1 MGSQTCD
8 LTNQFDHMIWAGDFN
23 YRQEKRE
30 WWAHDTLLGTYDEI
44 SNTEKEITAL
54 RTSGDTALLKTTE
67 LKLAELRQAADSALQ
82 PDATAEMDRL
92 RFGGVKSKVLHEAKL
107 DDIKRL
113 MATRDWEQLEAN
125 DELAREMKAGRVFAG
140 FTDALDF
147 QADVGGRGMIP
158 TFKMQRKKI
167 WSNFSQR
174 IPSFCDRVVYR
185 SAPGAAA
192 CLQLESFSAAP
203 SLVTSD
209 HKPVFA
215 RFKLSIPP
223 PMPKTV
229 ERYLEQHRSGHVDPV
244 TYAALRLSNINI
256 AGLDNAVNETCQ
268 QVYLEVRSFQ
278 NLENPLFIREA
289 VCKGTPHYI
298 PCVRS
303 GSGWSCAASCVMRTV
318 VPSTDI
324 LAMEAGSVKYSPS
337 ILLSVRGAKSSSPRQ
352 IDQAE
357 KETAAAEED
366 WQLLDKNEL
375 REGRLRAAQSDK
387 ITSHSN
393 DAVDSGTEC
402 GFAQL
407 AMRMPEQ
414 EQASIEEAEPEM
426 VPLHSCLLQ
435 GESLRS
441 PVADTAKWYT
451 VRNFEAVLS
460 LNGVC
465 VGVPK
470 KIGSATGATTAA
482 RVTGRMEVFDLQRT
496 P

>member
-1 MGSQTCD
+1 MGSETCD
-8 LTNQFDHMIWAGDFN
+8 LSNQFDHMIWAGDFN

-30 WWAHDTLLGTYDEI
+30 WWAHDTLLGVYDEI
-44 SNTEKEITAL
+44 SNAEKEITAL
-54 RTSGDTALLKTTE
+54 RASGDTALVKTKE
-67 LKLAELRQAADSALQ
+67 AKLAELRQAAASQLQ
-82 PDATAEMDRL
+82 PHATAEMDRL
-92 RFGGVKSKVLHEAKL
+92 RFDGVKSKVLHEEKL
-107 DDIKRL
+107 EDIKRL

-125 DELAREMKAGRVFAG
+125 DELTREMKAGRVFAG

-185 SAPGAAA
+185 SAPGAAT

-223 PMPKTV
+223 PMPKMV
-229 ERYLEQHRSGHVDPV
+229 ERYLEQHRLGHEDPV
-244 TYAALRLSNINI
+244 TYAAIRLSNINI
-256 AGLDNAVNETCQ
+256 VGLDNAVNETCQ
-268 QVYLEVRSFQ
+268 KVYLEVRSFQ

-298 PCVRS
+298 PCIRS
-303 GSGWSCAASCVMRTV
+303 GSGWSCAASFVMRTV

-324 LAMEAGSVKYSPS
+324 LAMDAGSVKYSPS
-337 ILLSVRGAKSSSPRQ
+337 VLLSIRGAKSGSPRQ
-352 IDQAE
+352 IDQAD
-357 KETAAAEED
+357 KEIAAAEED

-375 REGRLRAAQSDK
+375 RDGRLRAAQSDK
-387 ITSHSN
+387 IASRGN
-393 DAVDSGTEC
+393 DAVDNGTEL

-407 AMRMPEQ
+407 AMRMPAE
-414 EQASIEEAEPEM
+414 ELASVEEADPEM

-441 PVADTAKWYT
+441 PPVDLVKWYT
-451 VRNFEAVLS
+451 VRNFEAALS
-460 LNGVC
+460 LNGIG

-470 KIGSATGATTAA
+470 KIGGATGAARAA
-482 RVTGRMEVFDLQRT
+482 RVTGRMEVFDLQRSL
-496 P
+496 